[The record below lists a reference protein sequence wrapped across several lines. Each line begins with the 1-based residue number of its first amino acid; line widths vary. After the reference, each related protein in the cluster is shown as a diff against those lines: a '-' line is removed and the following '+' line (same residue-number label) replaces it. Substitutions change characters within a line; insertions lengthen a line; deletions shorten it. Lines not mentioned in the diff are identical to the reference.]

1 MSRSLHLGD
10 VARYWGLSRQERLA
24 WLGAF
29 GAVFIARAGLR
40 AVSLQ
45 RLANVLGLEV
55 CRDVASSRFND
66 AADVLATAARVRGV
80 LARWPSKSRC
90 LVGALAVGLL
100 LRDRRPTL
108 FIGVRRRGS
117 TVTAHAWLDVEGAR
131 VPVTLPDDSFDFVIL
146 RRSRLA

>member
-1 MSRSLHLGD
+1 MSGRLSLND

-29 GAVFIARAGLR
+29 GAVLITRAGLR

-45 RLANVLGLEV
+45 RLASVLGLQV
-55 CRDVASSRFND
+55 CRDAASSRFSD
-66 AADVLATAARVRGV
+66 AADVLAAASRVRSV

-100 LRDRRPTL
+100 LRDRKPTL

-131 VPVTLPDDSFDFVIL
+131 VPVTLPDDAFDFVLL